1 MFEFVKKETADHQA
15 KSLSHITVHD
25 SENEGVGHRN
35 KNGRIH
41 LPVIRQTVHLHVHL
55 VRLEKPRIF
64 ELCRRLCLNF
74 RIIVLNHENDLLILR
89 DVAPQSCQILLGHPA
104 AQNIEL
110 LMGVLGNGCH
120 LANIKIPRE
129 CFQLRLCAEQRR
141 CTLNQDFFHFPI
153 DIGDFLIDIGFLFG
167 KFSESFS
174 RVASVLIRDEKSFKV
189 H

>member
-1 MFEFVKKETADHQA
+1 
-15 KSLSHITVHD
+15 
-25 SENEGVGHRN
+25 
-35 KNGRIH
+35 
-41 LPVIRQTVHLHVHL
+41 
-55 VRLEKPRIF
+55 
-64 ELCRRLCLNF
+64 
-74 RIIVLNHENDLLILR
+74 
-89 DVAPQSCQILLGHPA
+89 
-104 AQNIEL
+104 
-110 LMGVLGNGCH
+110 MGVLGNGCH